1 MDNKEKK
8 FISAVLY
15 VHNAE
20 DHIAEFMK
28 RLIALLENNFEHSE
42 IVCVNDASTDKSVDQ
57 IKSVKNDAQETA
69 ITIVNLSHYHGL
81 EIAMNAG
88 DDISIGDF
96 ILEID
101 TTNQT
106 WDDSVVMQVYR
117 KVLEGNDI
125 VSASPDK
132 PEKMSSSIFYWAY
145 RHFSDSNETMHS
157 ETFRILSRRAMN
169 RINSMSRTI
178 PYRKGIYLNCG
189 LQTAN
194 IKYKV
199 QNSEL
204 SSENDKQLKK
214 YRYDLAFETLI
225 LFTSAGE
232 FVTKFMTTLMMI
244 ISTLM
249 LVYTIVIYASAQPV
263 AGWTT
268 TILFLS
274 VAFLGLFAILTIIVK
289 YLQILV
295 NLNFK
300 RTKYTFESIEKLT
313 RE

>member
-1 MDNKEKK
+1 MDNKEKT
-8 FISAVLY
+8 FISAVVY
-15 VHNAE
+15 VHNVE
-20 DHIAEFMK
+20 DHIADFRK
-28 RLIALLENNFEHSE
+28 RLIAVLENNFEHSE
-42 IVCVNDASTDKSVDQ
+42 IVCVNDASTDNSVNE

-101 TTNQT
+101 TTRQT
-106 WDDSVVMQVYR
+106 WSDDVIMEVYR

-125 VSASPDK
+125 DK
-132 PEKMSSSIFYWAY
+132 PQKMSSSMFYWAY
-145 RHFSDSNETMHS
+145 KHFSDTNEVIHS
-157 ETFRILSRRAMN
+157 EIFRILSRRAMN

-199 QNSEL
+199 QNNEL

-225 LFTSAGE
+225 LFTNAGG

-244 ISTLM
+244 ISAFM
-249 LVYTIVIYASAQPV
+249 IVYTIVIYANAHPV

-274 VAFLGLFAILTIIVK
+274 VAFLGLFAILTIVVK

-295 NLNFK
+295 DLNFK
-300 RTKYTFESIEKLT
+300 RTKYSFESIEKLT

>member
-8 FISAVLY
+8 FISAVVY

-20 DHIAEFMK
+20 DRIAEFTR

-42 IVCVNDASTDKSVDQ
+42 IICVNDASTDKSVGQ
-57 IKSVKNDAQETA
+57 IKSVKNEAQETA

-96 ILEID
+96 VLEID
-101 TTNQT
+101 ATRQT
-106 WDDSVVMQVYR
+106 WDDDVIIKVYR

-132 PEKMSSSIFYWAY
+132 PQNMASSIFYWVY
-145 RHFSDSNETMHS
+145 RQFSTSNEVMHS
-157 ETFRILSRRAMN
+157 ETFRILSRRAIN

-178 PYRKGIYLNCG
+178 PYRKGVYLNCG
-189 LQTAN
+189 LKTAN

-199 QNSEL
+199 QNFEF

-214 YRYDLAFETLI
+214 YRHDLAFETLI
-225 LFTSAGE
+225 LFTNAGE
-232 FVTKFMTTLMMI
+232 FVSKFMTSLMMI
-244 ISTLM
+244 ISAFM
-249 LVYTIVIYASAQPV
+249 IVYTIVVYTNVHPV
-263 AGWTT
+263 DGWTT

-274 VAFLGLFAILTIIVK
+274 VAFLGLFAILTIVVK

-295 NLNFK
+295 DLNFK
-300 RTKYTFESIEKLT
+300 RTKYSFESVEKLT
-313 RE
+313 KE